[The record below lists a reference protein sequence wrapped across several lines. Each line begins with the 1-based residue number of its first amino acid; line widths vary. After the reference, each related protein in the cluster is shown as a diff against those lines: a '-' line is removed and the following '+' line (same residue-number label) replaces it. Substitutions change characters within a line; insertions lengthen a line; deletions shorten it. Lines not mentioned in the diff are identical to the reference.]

1 MAVEY
6 ASRTEVRGRRRDSI
20 DVAAFLRR
28 LDWLLLGAVAAL
40 VAYGLWA
47 IAGITHHDVSGNP
60 DYYVVRQGVF
70 VAGGFVVFLAAL
82 VVDPDWYRRHWRLI
96 FGGTACLIA
105 IVFVAG
111 PVTRGAKRWLQLGF
125 LPFSPAEV
133 W

>member
-20 DVAAFLRR
+20 DVAAFLPRLDSRRLGAGAARGSLGPRRRRRSMAAAAFLRR

-96 FGGTACLIA
+96 FGGTAC
-105 IVFVAG
+105 
-111 PVTRGAKRWLQLGF
+111 
-125 LPFSPAEV
+125 
-133 W
+133 